1 MLTLKRFRLGND
13 ALVQRVSNA
22 LDPLSARAFRGRR
35 VAAVDDISAD
45 RGNVVLLPF
54 RVTSGAS
61 WFELILARA
70 LRQRGYRPL
79 IGVGERAVSLADGYL
94 VSGERFRDRHLNLWR
109 TERFVRSFGEA
120 PLHFD
125 RLLGSATL
133 TALRSEAAAAPI
145 EQIPTYSKYGVDVG
159 RQVMSSLCRYFL
171 QSRVDVEAE
180 PEIARG
186 FLFTALV
193 SLEAARRIHETFAPK
208 LLISSHG
215 IYASWGVFCDYFKM
229 VGTPFV
235 TWGFQYKSNAFL
247 FSHNQSYHQD
257 VISETG
263 AVWQGQ
269 GLDPVRRAELLEYIT
284 RKGSASHSDNIN
296 YYASTKP
303 LGAPL
308 RQTLGIASEARVFG
322 MFPNLGWDAQISF
335 KPKFFATM
343 NDWLVETVAW
353 FAERPE
359 LSLIIRAHP
368 AEIRVGFETR
378 EKTADILNAA
388 FETLPP
394 NVHLIAP
401 GSSTSSYDVLEEVD
415 GCLVFGS
422 KFGLEAAV
430 QGKPVLTAGEAY
442 FSGKGVSFDPVS
454 KAEYF
459 DLLGQMAQG
468 LQPRPGM
475 VEAALGFGYH
485 YHVRRQIIL
494 PLAEMRGPRF
504 IDYLFDDETALAPGG
519 IPELDH
525 LIEAC
530 LTGKPFHALGS

>member
-1 MLTLKRFRLGND
+1 MVSLSSILT
-13 ALVQRVSNA
+13 A
-22 LDPLSARAFRGRR
+22 LDPLPARAYRRRR
-35 VAAVDDISAD
+35 VAEVDSISPD
-45 RGNVVLLPF
+45 QGNVMLLPF
-54 RVTSGAS
+54 RITSGAS
-61 WFELILARA
+61 WFELVLARA

-79 IGVGERAVSLADGYL
+79 VGLGERAVDLTDSYL
-94 VSGERFRDRHLNLWR
+94 VSGNRFRERRLNLWR

-120 PLHFD
+120 PLYFD
-125 RLLGSATL
+125 RLLGAATL
-133 TALRSEAAAAPI
+133 KSLRAEAAATPA
-145 EQIPTYSKYGVDVG
+145 ERIPTYSKYGVNLG

-171 QSRVDVEAE
+171 QSRVEVEAE

-193 SLEAARRIHETFAPK
+193 SIEAARKIHETHAPK

-215 IYASWGVFCDYFKM
+215 IYASWGVFCDYFRM
-229 VGTPFV
+229 TGTPFV

-257 VISETG
+257 VISETS
-263 AVWQGQ
+263 AAWQGQ
-269 GLDPVRRAELLEYIT
+269 SLDPVRRSELLEYIT

-296 YYASTKP
+296 YYASAKP
-303 LGAPL
+303 LDAPL
-308 RQTLGIASEARVFG
+308 RQTLGIAAETKVFG

-353 FAERPE
+353 FAERPG

-378 EKTADILNAA
+378 EKAADILSAA
-388 FETLPP
+388 FKTLPP
-394 NVHLIAP
+394 NVHLISP

-442 FSGKGVSFDPVS
+442 FSGKGISFDPVS
-454 KAEYF
+454 KADYF
-459 DLLGQMAQG
+459 DLLGRMAQG
-468 LQPRPGM
+468 LQPRPEM
-475 VEAALGFGYH
+475 IEAALAFGYH

-504 IDYLFDDETALAPGG
+504 VDYLFDDETALAPGG

-530 LTGKPFHALGS
+530 LNGSPFHAPGS